1 MKTAGLPEN
10 IRETIPIGIDPVA
23 AGLQNVQDGA
33 TFFRT
38 MDLDAVQY
46 GLNIESTFEVIGP
59 RNITITEIEFD
70 TILMVERNVAH
81 SLNWTFQNRYW
92 ILHGIT
98 QMASVH
104 QHWSYRNHQAYAGH
118 RENLGKIFC

>member
-1 MKTAGLPEN
+1 
-10 IRETIPIGIDPVA
+10 
-23 AGLQNVQDGA
+23 
-33 TFFRT
+33 

-92 ILHGIT
+92 IDPFDGFVWK
-98 QMASVH
+98 SR
-104 QHWSYRNHQAYAGH
+104 QHIARSFPPIDIEILKPAA
-118 RENLGKIFC
+118 

>member
-92 ILHGIT
+92 IDPFDGFVWK
-98 QMASVH
+98 SR
-104 QHWSYRNHQAYAGH
+104 QHIARSFPPIDIEILKPAA
-118 RENLGKIFC
+118 